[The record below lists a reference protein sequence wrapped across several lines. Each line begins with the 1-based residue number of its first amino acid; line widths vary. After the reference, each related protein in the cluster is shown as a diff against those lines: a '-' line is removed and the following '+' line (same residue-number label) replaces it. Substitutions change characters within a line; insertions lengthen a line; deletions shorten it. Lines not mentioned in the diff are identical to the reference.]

1 MTSVLLPEGELRV
14 ARCDTLDKL
23 IAVGDGDAALLY
35 LYILRHGSEDGR
47 TAARALHLSDE
58 RYERAAFTLN
68 NLSAPAAET
77 KNTEKSENAAPQ
89 YTAAELRRARN
100 EDGEFSAVCD
110 AAENA
115 FGRALTEGMLRSL
128 LTAYDHLGLDG
139 GAIIELLSYLKN
151 EKGEVRLSDI
161 KRETYQ
167 WADMGIVNAQ
177 DAQQYLARRVGE
189 KPFIEALY
197 RALGA
202 DPAQPAPKE
211 QRVCRFALAH
221 GFPAESVELAV
232 RRTEAHQGHRSLD
245 YTLGILRQW
254 EKSGVHTISEITALE
269 PESRT
274 AAVAVG
280 QTEAQPTDSGTLA
293 DWEQAWLA
301 QKEEIRRRMKE
312 ASLSGVDARPRP
324 RARDVRDRYPRR
336 HRGARAGK
344 RPGKGDRVAAGTQPE
359 FAGGAFAP
367 AARSGSAGRLAD
379 EQANVRKM
387 RRHRI

>member
-1 MTSVLLPEGELRV
+1 MIIS
-14 ARCDTLDKL
+14 DW
-23 IAVGDGDAALLY
+23 
-35 LYILRHGSEDGR
+35 
-47 TAARALHLSDE
+47 TAARSSSC
-58 RYERAAFTLN
+58 
-68 NLSAPAAET
+68 SATSRT
-77 KNTEKSENAAPQ
+77 K
-89 YTAAELRRARN
+89 RARCACLTS
-100 EDGEFSAVCD
+100 SARPIS
-110 AAENA
+110 
-115 FGRALTEGMLRSL
+115 GRTWASSTRRTRSSIWR
-128 LTAYDHLGLDG
+128 
-139 GAIIELLSYLKN
+139 GA
-151 EKGEVRLSDI
+151 
-161 KRETYQ
+161 
-167 WADMGIVNAQ
+167 WAK
-177 DAQQYLARRVGE
+177 

-301 QKEEIRRRMKE
+301 QR
-312 ASLSGVDARPRP
+312 
-324 RARDVRDRYPRR
+324 
-336 HRGARAGK
+336 K
-344 RPGKGDRVAAGTQPE
+344 RSDGE
-359 FAGGAFAP
+359 
-367 AARSGSAGRLAD
+367 
-379 EQANVRKM
+379 
-387 RRHRI
+387 

>member
-89 YTAAELRRARN
+89 YTAAELRRARD

-115 FGRALTEGMLRSL
+115 FGR
-128 LTAYDHLGLDG
+128 
-139 GAIIELLSYLKN
+139 AIIELLSYLKN

-177 DAQQYLARRVGE
+177 DAQQYLARRVNE

-312 ASLSGVDARPRP
+312 A
-324 RARDVRDRYPRR
+324 
-336 HRGARAGK
+336 
-344 RPGKGDRVAAGTQPE
+344 E
-359 FAGGAFAP
+359 
-367 AARSGSAGRLAD
+367 
-379 EQANVRKM
+379 ANGL
-387 RRHRI
+387 

>member
-35 LYILRHGSEDGR
+35 IYILRHGEVDGR
-47 TAARALHLSDE
+47 TAARALHLSEE

-68 NLSAPAAET
+68 NLSTPASQTKAAE
-77 KNTEKSENAAPQ
+77 KAENAAPQ

-177 DAQQYLARRVGE
+177 DAQQYLARRVNE

-280 QTEAQPTDSGTLA
+280 QTEDGQRYARGLGAGMARAKGRDQTENEGGGS
-293 DWEQAWLA
+293 EWLMIGNCFLRRA
-301 QKEEIRRRMKE
+301 ESWSATARRMRTSWRRAAETSMQGSRVSAPSTASFLRPPFRCSARRSSRE
-312 ASLSGVDARPRP
+312 ATRK
-324 RARDVRDRYPRR
+324 RR
-336 HRGARAGK
+336 
-344 RPGKGDRVAAGTQPE
+344 
-359 FAGGAFAP
+359 
-367 AARSGSAGRLAD
+367 S
-379 EQANVRKM
+379 
-387 RRHRI
+387 RRCGNAT

>member
-1 MTSVLLPEGELRV
+1 M
-14 ARCDTLDKL
+14 RC
-23 IAVGDGDAALLY
+23 
-35 LYILRHGSEDGR
+35 
-47 TAARALHLSDE
+47 
-58 RYERAAFTLN
+58 
-68 NLSAPAAET
+68 
-77 KNTEKSENAAPQ
+77 
-89 YTAAELRRARN
+89 
-100 EDGEFSAVCD
+100 
-110 AAENA
+110 
-115 FGRALTEGMLRSL
+115 ALTEGMLRSL

-177 DAQQYLARRVGE
+177 DAQQYLARRVNE

-312 ASLSGVDARPRP
+312 A
-324 RARDVRDRYPRR
+324 
-336 HRGARAGK
+336 
-344 RPGKGDRVAAGTQPE
+344 E
-359 FAGGAFAP
+359 
-367 AARSGSAGRLAD
+367 
-379 EQANVRKM
+379 ANGL
-387 RRHRI
+387 

>member
-115 FGRALTEGMLRSL
+115 FGRALTEGRL
-128 LTAYDHLGLDG
+128 
-139 GAIIELLSYLKN
+139 
-151 EKGEVRLSDI
+151 RLSDI

-177 DAQQYLARRVGE
+177 DAQQYLARRVNE

-312 ASLSGVDARPRP
+312 A
-324 RARDVRDRYPRR
+324 
-336 HRGARAGK
+336 
-344 RPGKGDRVAAGTQPE
+344 E
-359 FAGGAFAP
+359 
-367 AARSGSAGRLAD
+367 
-379 EQANVRKM
+379 ANGL
-387 RRHRI
+387 

>member
-89 YTAAELRRARN
+89 YTA
-100 EDGEFSAVCD
+100 
-110 AAENA
+110 
-115 FGRALTEGMLRSL
+115 
-128 LTAYDHLGLDG
+128 YDHLGLDG

-177 DAQQYLARRVGE
+177 DAQQYLARRVNE

-312 ASLSGVDARPRP
+312 A
-324 RARDVRDRYPRR
+324 
-336 HRGARAGK
+336 
-344 RPGKGDRVAAGTQPE
+344 E
-359 FAGGAFAP
+359 
-367 AARSGSAGRLAD
+367 
-379 EQANVRKM
+379 ANGL
-387 RRHRI
+387 

>member
-1 MTSVLLPEGELRV
+1 MECKEKSTEGKDKPMTSVLLPEGELRV

-177 DAQQYLARRVGE
+177 DAQQYLARRVNE

-197 RALGA
+197 RPPRSSASAAL
-202 DPAQPAPKE
+202 
-211 QRVCRFALAH
+211 R
-221 GFPAESVELAV
+221 
-232 RRTEAHQGHRSLD
+232 
-245 YTLGILRQW
+245 
-254 EKSGVHTISEITALE
+254 
-269 PESRT
+269 SRT
-274 AAVAVG
+274 ASRRSRSSWLSAAPRRIRAIAVWIIRSASC
-280 QTEAQPTDSGTLA
+280 ASGKRAAYILSA
-293 DWEQAWLA
+293 RS
-301 QKEEIRRRMKE
+301 RRSSRR
-312 ASLSGVDARPRP
+312 AARPRSLSARP
-324 RARDVRDRYPRR
+324 RCSRRTAVRSRTGSR
-336 HRGARAGK
+336 HGSRK
-344 RPGKGDRVAAGTQPE
+344 RK
-359 FAGGAFAP
+359 
-367 AARSGSAGRLAD
+367 RSDG
-379 EQANVRKM
+379 E
-387 RRHRI
+387 

>member
-47 TAARALHLSDE
+47 TAARALHLSAE

-202 DPAQPAPKE
+202 EPVRISSSLRPRSSASA
-211 QRVCRFALAH
+211 AL
-221 GFPAESVELAV
+221 
-232 RRTEAHQGHRSLD
+232 R
-245 YTLGILRQW
+245 
-254 EKSGVHTISEITALE
+254 
-269 PESRT
+269 SRT
-274 AAVAVG
+274 ASRRSRSSWLSAAPRRIRAIAVWIIRSASC
-280 QTEAQPTDSGTLA
+280 ASGKRA
-293 DWEQAWLA
+293 AYIPSA
-301 QKEEIRRRMKE
+301 RSRRSSRRAARRR
-312 ASLSGVDARPRP
+312 SLSARPR
-324 RARDVRDRYPRR
+324 RSQRTAVRSRTGSR
-336 HRGARAGK
+336 HGSRK
-344 RPGKGDRVAAGTQPE
+344 RK
-359 FAGGAFAP
+359 
-367 AARSGSAGRLAD
+367 RSDG
-379 EQANVRKM
+379 E
-387 RRHRI
+387 

>member
-1 MTSVLLPEGELRV
+1 MTSVLLPDGELRV

-177 DAQQYLARRVGE
+177 DAQQYLARRVNE
-189 KPFIEALY
+189 KPFVEALY
-197 RALGA
+197 RALNSS
-202 DPAQPAPKE
+202 PCK
-211 QRVCRFALAH
+211 LK
-221 GFPAESVELAV
+221 AV
-232 RRTEAHQGHRSLD
+232 SFVDAVGERRTRTRRSRPPRSSASAA
-245 YTLGILRQW
+245 LR
-254 EKSGVHTISEITALE
+254 
-269 PESRT
+269 SRT
-274 AAVAVG
+274 ASRRSRSSWLSAAPRRIRAIAVWIIRSASC
-280 QTEAQPTDSGTLA
+280 ASGKRAAYILSA
-293 DWEQAWLA
+293 RSRRSSRRAA
-301 QKEEIRRRMKE
+301 RRR
-312 ASLSGVDARPRP
+312 SLSARPR
-324 RARDVRDRYPRR
+324 RSRRTAVRSRTGSR
-336 HRGARAGK
+336 HGSRK
-344 RPGKGDRVAAGTQPE
+344 RK
-359 FAGGAFAP
+359 
-367 AARSGSAGRLAD
+367 RSDG
-379 EQANVRKM
+379 E
-387 RRHRI
+387 